1 MKFTIAYQR
10 AFSGNDIDL
19 QIESEGEEVICAVT
33 CSLDGVGIG
42 SDDLADTPVVSFHRT
57 FSQVGEARPGQ
68 THKLVVEVRGKDGD
82 PRFATRKWTDA
93 T

>member
-57 FSQVGEARPGQ
+57 FSQAGEARPGQ

-82 PRFATRKWTDA
+82 PRFATRIWTDA